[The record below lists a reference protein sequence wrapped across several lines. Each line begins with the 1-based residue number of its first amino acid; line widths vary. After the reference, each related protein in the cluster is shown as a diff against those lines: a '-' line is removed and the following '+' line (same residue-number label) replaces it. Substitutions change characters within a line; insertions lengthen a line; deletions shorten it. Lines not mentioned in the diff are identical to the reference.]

1 MREVRDIVCAFER
14 RCHEPFALATLVS
27 SRGSSYRRPG
37 ARMLIARD
45 GSTAGSLSGGCLEDE
60 VVEKARGVLRTG
72 AATTME
78 FDTRRRFGCHGTIEI
93 FIERAE
99 QTFLAELAENFHA
112 RRSIMV
118 ATSFEKGTRIVR
130 DATPEDAF
138 VQTIE
143 PPLQLLVI
151 GDGPDSAALH
161 VIAGALGW
169 RVIDIAH
176 ASELG
181 GPFDQWTAAIV
192 KTHNYGRDCAALR
205 ALLPLGLPYVGLL
218 GPRRRRDQLL
228 GDLADSGL
236 TVCPNLFAP
245 AGLDLGGDSP
255 EAIALAI
262 VAEIQAVL
270 ADGSRQSLRERRAP
284 IHAKTGGELIAAD

>member
-1 MREVRDIVCAFER
+1 MREIGDIVRAFER
-14 RCHEPFALATLVS
+14 RPGEPFALATLVS

-45 GSTAGSLSGGCLEDE
+45 GQTAGSLSGGCLEDE
-60 VVEKARGVLRTG
+60 VVEKAREVLRTG
-72 AATTME
+72 TAATME
-78 FDTRRRFGCHGTIEI
+78 FDTRRRFGCHGAIEI
-93 FIERAE
+93 FVERAE
-99 QTFLAELAENFHA
+99 ETFLAELAENFHA
-112 RRSIMV
+112 RRSITV

-130 DATPEDAF
+130 DAVPEDAF

-143 PPLQLLVI
+143 PPLQLLVV

-161 VIAGALGW
+161 AIAAALGW

-205 ALLPLGLPYVGLL
+205 ALFPLGLPYIGLL

-236 TVCPNLFAP
+236 EMCPNLFAP

-270 ADGSRQSLRERRAP
+270 ADGSRHSLRERRAP
-284 IHAKTGGELIAAD
+284 IHAKPDGELIAAD